1 MKAVVQ
7 TAIAMLWKK
16 SIILFGNRQILD
28 KKTGTITKK
37 ERYHQHME
45 LEYTYFE
52 AEDGFFVGWFD
63 RFPEDVTQGETL
75 EELEEMLA
83 DMYKCLCLAKY
94 HKRKLVL
101 A

>member
-1 MKAVVQ
+1 
-7 TAIAMLWKK
+7 L
-16 SIILFGNRQILD
+16 LFGLLIALAFFALSGYYQD
-28 KKTGTITKK
+28 
-37 ERYHQHME
+37 ME

-63 RFPEDVTQGETL
+63 QFPEDVTQGRSL

-83 DMYKCLCLAKY
+83 DMYECLNLAKY
-94 HKRKLVL
+94 HKKKLVL

>member
-1 MKAVVQ
+1 VWRVESGVNSTPPSTLSFYTFPFVVYW
-7 TAIAMLWKK
+7 LY
-16 SIILFGNRQILD
+16 G
-28 KKTGTITKK
+28 G
-37 ERYHQHME
+37 YME

-63 RFPEDVTQGETL
+63 AFPEDVTQGESL

-83 DMYKCLCLAKY
+83 DMYKCLNLAKY